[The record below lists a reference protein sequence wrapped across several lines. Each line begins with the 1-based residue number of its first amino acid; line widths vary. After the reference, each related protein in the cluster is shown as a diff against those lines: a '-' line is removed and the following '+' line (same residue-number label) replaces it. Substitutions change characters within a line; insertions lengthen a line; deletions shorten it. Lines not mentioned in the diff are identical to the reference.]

1 MEMPKKK
8 ISQDKKLQDKVKKL
22 LAKAKRKDLIKSHE
36 LAFEETPVKQEEHKG
51 KITAF
56 R

>member
-8 ISQDKKLQDKVKKL
+8 ISQDKNLQKKVKEL
-22 LAKAKRKDLIKSHE
+22 LAKAKNKDLIKSHK
-36 LAFEETPVKQEEHKG
+36 LAFDETPVKQEEHKG
-51 KITAF
+51 NINAF